1 MEANATDKD
10 SVTAGGLTSAA
21 RSDAR
26 SKVLLLCSI
35 HHMLADGIHA
45 LVYPLLPVIAAEL
58 GLNYAQAGLVRA
70 MFNTAGAAFQVPAG
84 VAAERLGEYLLIS
97 GGNAF
102 LSAGLAAMSMVV
114 AFYPFL
120 LVTFFAGLGGNAQ
133 HPVGT
138 GLISRVYEGRGRG
151 QAVGTLNFSGDIGK
165 LIAPLA
171 AGLIASRWGWRWS
184 LVTMGAAGLAISVL
198 LWLMGRHIVAPVL
211 AAVSGSRISG
221 EVNAQDGA
229 SRQAHRPAGPAVS
242 TAGERA
248 WGISRPWAFG
258 ALVLIGVLDSSVR
271 GATLTLLP
279 FLLDSRGFEIR
290 VVSLILAVV
299 FAGGAVGKFA
309 CGWIG
314 DRWGTLAVIW
324 LTEVATSATAVAFLV
339 TPFWAML
346 PLAVLF
352 GFALNGTSS
361 VLYAAVASFTGPER
375 RARVYGL
382 YYTATI
388 TASALSPVL
397 YGWLGDRVGLVPA
410 YAAGALATLLVLPLS
425 AAVRR
430 DLIV

>member
-1 MEANATDKD
+1 
-10 SVTAGGLTSAA
+10 
-21 RSDAR
+21 
-26 SKVLLLCSI
+26 
-35 HHMLADGIHA
+35 MLADGIHA

-70 MFNTAGAAFQVPAG
+70 VFNTAGAAFQVPAG
-84 VAAERLGEYLLIS
+84 VAAEKLGEYLLIS

-102 LSAGLAAMSMVV
+102 LSAGLVAMSMVA
-114 AFYPFL
+114 AFSPFL

-184 LVTMGAAGLAISVL
+184 LATMGIAGLGLAL
-198 LWLMGRHIVAPVL
+198 ALWLMGRQIVAPVS
-211 AAVSGSRISG
+211 AEVSSVRNSG
-221 EVNAQDGA
+221 EGSGPAGAGKTEPGA
-229 SRQAHRPAGPAVS
+229 SGEAVS
-242 TAGERA
+242 TAGREG

-299 FAGGAVGKFA
+299 FAGGAAGKFA

-324 LTEVATSATAVAFLV
+324 LTEIATSVTAVAFLV

-361 VLYAAVASFTGPER
+361 VLYAAVAGFVGPER
-375 RARVYGL
+375 RARAYGL
-382 YYTATI
+382 YYTAAI
-388 TASALSPVL
+388 SASALSPVL
-397 YGWLGDRVGLVPA
+397 YGWFGDRVGLVPA